1 MCRDRCGG
9 MENIMADNEI
19 FDATEPVQEEEN
31 QEYTIA
37 SSLEDPIQHEQAEA
51 FAKKI
56 AAILDSKKATD
67 VKIINVHEKTILADF
82 FVFATG
88 TSTTQVNALADEV
101 EFKIK
106 TEDGIEPLRVEGA
119 GSGSWVLVDYG
130 SIIVHVFGIQS
141 KEFYK
146 LEKLWADGTLVPFEK
161 TED

>member
-1 MCRDRCGG
+1 MTDK
-9 MENIMADNEI
+9 EINEI
-19 FDATEPVQEEEN
+19 NIEETEA
-31 QEYTIA
+31 YSI
-37 SSLEDPIQHEQAEA
+37 SSTLEDAVQHEEAENV
-51 FAKKI
+51 AKKI
-56 AAILDSKKATD
+56 AEILDSKKALD

-101 EFKIK
+101 EFKLK

-130 SIIVHVFGIQS
+130 SIIVHVLGVQS

-146 LEKLWADGTLVPFEK
+146 LEKLWADGTEVPFNK
-161 TED
+161 KED